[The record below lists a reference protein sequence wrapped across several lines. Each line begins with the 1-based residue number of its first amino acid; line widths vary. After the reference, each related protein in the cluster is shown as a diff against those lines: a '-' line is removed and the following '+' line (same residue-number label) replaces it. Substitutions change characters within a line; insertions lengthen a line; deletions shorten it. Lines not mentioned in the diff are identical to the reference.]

1 MSERWHMN
9 RIGFVNFWL
18 YDEEEFSFA
27 NGKLLL
33 RGENGTGKSITTQS
47 FIPFVLDGDRRP
59 SHIDS
64 FGSVDRKME
73 YYFLGDGEKEE
84 STGYLYLEFKKENLE
99 IYRTIGIGQHAK
111 KGKPM
116 GFWGFILLDGR
127 RIGHDI
133 KLYREVGTTKV
144 AFTKQELKKCLSE
157 DNCYTE
163 AQKEYMALVNKYIFG
178 FPRIEQYEQLIH
190 LLIQVRAPK
199 LSNVFKPTIIYN
211 ILNDSLQTLSD
222 EDLRAMV
229 DAMEKM
235 DDIQENLNGLK
246 RTYKDLQAI
255 KNEYVKYNR
264 YMLAQKG
271 AAYLSEK
278 KLVDKAK
285 CRLET
290 DDAERKNKGREL
302 EELKQKTI
310 VVQNEIDLLQKESD
324 TLGLENLED
333 VVDQQ
338 EKYREQ
344 LIRTKEEIKKYEDR
358 IEKHH
363 ENIRLQDSLLRKL
376 KNSAD
381 ACESEMEHILSLLE
395 EYNKTIAFKEH
406 NQIKQL
412 WKNVEFYQVYRTLK
426 EEIEQL
432 SLDIYKGLECL
443 KTLHKAVKIWDEA
456 LEECSKCAVE
466 KEHAEHECMDAEN
479 MEHFERDSLI
489 EAFYRLETE
498 NREYI
503 LHKNEL
509 ELIAGYIQKYQDKT
523 EFDKIQDITSH
534 LWEEKQEKLIGI
546 KLEFVHKKQQ
556 LTEEKNQLEEEYKK
570 LLAIKDFV
578 PEHKR
583 RVTEARKI
591 LKKQNI
597 SFLPFYEAVDF
608 SDHLTQ
614 QEKNML
620 ECELLDAGILDSLVV
635 AEKDYN
641 KAMEELKS
649 LQDTVLHVEQIGQSE
664 FDQLIAVSEEPSI
677 KMATEKILSVM
688 EKEKKENALFILTKS
703 GYFKHG
709 MLEGYS
715 IPEEEA
721 CFIGAAARRE
731 KREQLIKE
739 KQLELEKIEQN
750 LNIAEQE
757 IKGIEEKEEKLKYE
771 YKNLPKFDSLNEALR
786 LVKETEQ
793 VLCNWEERYN
803 KKTQELE
810 QYEREKRDCEQ
821 QVIRACKMLPYS
833 RTIEAYE
840 EINET
845 MQEYKREYE
854 NLLAIIM
861 KLSSEQEKMKTKE
874 DIIIQEEEVI
884 DNEEQEKKRVKKEE
898 TELNRQLEMLEE
910 FLNQSEYREKRTR
923 LEQIK
928 RRLKENGE
936 TINIISKRQAV
947 LEDNIEHL
955 EPSIEQQ
962 KQVMIDLIEKEKKLR
977 SYFEEE
983 LQLGLVFPRGSLT
996 IQEAAKQAFQ
1006 LLKEQER
1013 NRSLSEVV
1021 SSLLKTF
1028 HGHTGSLTTYSS
1040 FMEECFSNDK
1050 EDASILRK
1058 RHQIVSYMQGKKLYF
1073 DDFFRLIKENID
1085 STELMIKQK
1094 DRELF
1099 ENILS
1104 DTLSRKLNARIAES
1118 RKWIRD
1124 MSQLMK
1130 QMDTSMSLSF
1140 SLDWKA
1146 KSAESEGELNTADL
1160 EKMLNRDK
1168 ELLTTEDIEK
1178 LSAHFRN
1185 KVYTA
1190 KRLAE
1195 ENGEVVNYVDLVRDA
1210 LDYRKWFEFK
1220 INYYRNDTNKKEL
1233 TNSAFNR
1240 FSGGEKAIAMYVPLF
1255 AAVNAQY
1262 KKTENQEHPRLLA
1275 LDEAFAGVDDK
1286 NINSMFELVQ
1296 KLDFDYI
1303 MNSQVL
1309 WGCYESVQSLCIA
1322 VLQRPAN
1329 SQVVTVIHYLWNGRE
1344 RIVEK

>member
-1 MSERWHMN
+1 M
-9 RIGFVNFWL
+9 
-18 YDEEEFSFA
+18 
-27 NGKLLL
+27 
-33 RGENGTGKSITTQS
+33 
-47 FIPFVLDGDRRP
+47 
-59 SHIDS
+59 
-64 FGSVDRKME
+64 
-73 YYFLGDGEKEE
+73 
-84 STGYLYLEFKKENLE
+84 
-99 IYRTIGIGQHAK
+99 
-111 KGKPM
+111 
-116 GFWGFILLDGR
+116 
-127 RIGHDI
+127 
-133 KLYREVGTTKV
+133 
-144 AFTKQELKKCLSE
+144 
-157 DNCYTE
+157 
-163 AQKEYMALVNKYIFG
+163 
-178 FPRIEQYEQLIH
+178 
-190 LLIQVRAPK
+190 
-199 LSNVFKPTIIYN
+199 
-211 ILNDSLQTLSD
+211 
-222 EDLRAMV
+222 
-229 DAMEKM
+229 
-235 DDIQENLNGLK
+235 
-246 RTYKDLQAI
+246 
-255 KNEYVKYNR
+255 
-264 YMLAQKG
+264 
-271 AAYLSEK
+271 
-278 KLVDKAK
+278 
-285 CRLET
+285 
-290 DDAERKNKGREL
+290 
-302 EELKQKTI
+302 
-310 VVQNEIDLLQKESD
+310 
-324 TLGLENLED
+324 
-333 VVDQQ
+333 
-338 EKYREQ
+338 
-344 LIRTKEEIKKYEDR
+344 
-358 IEKHH
+358 
-363 ENIRLQDSLLRKL
+363 LRKL
-376 KNSAD
+376 KNSVD

-456 LEECSKCAVE
+456 LKECSKCAVE

-498 NREYI
+498 NTEYI

-534 LWEEKQEKLIGI
+534 LWEEKQEKLIGF

-556 LTEEKNQLEEEYKK
+556 LTEEKNQLEKEYKK

-583 RVTEARKI
+583 KVTEARKI
-591 LKKQNI
+591 LKQQNI

-620 ECELLDAGILDSLVV
+620 ECELLDGGILDSLVV
-635 AEKDYN
+635 AENDYN

-649 LQDTVLHVEQIGQSE
+649 LQDTVLHVEQIGKLG

-771 YKNLPKFDSLNEALR
+771 YKNLPEFDSLNEALR

-840 EINET
+840 EVNET

-854 NLLAIIM
+854 NLLAVIM
-861 KLSSEQEKMKTKE
+861 KLSSEQ
-874 DIIIQEEEVI
+874 
-884 DNEEQEKKRVKKEE
+884 
-898 TELNRQLEMLEE
+898 
-910 FLNQSEYREKRTR
+910 
-923 LEQIK
+923 
-928 RRLKENGE
+928 
-936 TINIISKRQAV
+936 
-947 LEDNIEHL
+947 
-955 EPSIEQQ
+955 
-962 KQVMIDLIEKEKKLR
+962 
-977 SYFEEE
+977 
-983 LQLGLVFPRGSLT
+983 
-996 IQEAAKQAFQ
+996 
-1006 LLKEQER
+1006 
-1013 NRSLSEVV
+1013 
-1021 SSLLKTF
+1021 
-1028 HGHTGSLTTYSS
+1028 
-1040 FMEECFSNDK
+1040 
-1050 EDASILRK
+1050 
-1058 RHQIVSYMQGKKLYF
+1058 
-1073 DDFFRLIKENID
+1073 
-1085 STELMIKQK
+1085 
-1094 DRELF
+1094 
-1099 ENILS
+1099 
-1104 DTLSRKLNARIAES
+1104 
-1118 RKWIRD
+1118 
-1124 MSQLMK
+1124 
-1130 QMDTSMSLSF
+1130 
-1140 SLDWKA
+1140 
-1146 KSAESEGELNTADL
+1146 

-1303 MNSQVL
+1303 MNSQVV

-1322 VLQRPAN
+1322 VLQRSAN